1 MKKENKNKKNDDIE
15 IKFTINKGKILK
27 GLGVIAVVLA
37 IVGLSFMASKSYA
50 GDTQNFE
57 FVNITIDEYLDKM
70 KSEEKQI
77 IYIARPDCS
86 FCVKQT
92 PILKKIG
99 REHQLEVFYLDTSDF
114 IDYEKQDYTED
125 GYKFLNSAEVYKEGY
140 GTPNTIIVQN
150 GEIVDGV
157 YQYVEASELEDL
169 FERNGFINE

>member
-15 IKFTINKGKILK
+15 IKFTLNKGKILK

-50 GDTQNFE
+50 GDTQKFE
-57 FVNITIDEYLDKM
+57 FINITIDEYLEKM

-99 REHQLEVFYLDTSDF
+99 REHDLEVFYLDTSDF
-114 IDYEKQDYTED
+114 IDYEKKDYTED
-125 GYKFLNSAEVYKEGY
+125 GYKFLTSAEVYNEGY